1 MRFKEYLAE
10 IYRADPDHSRRDIDW
25 QNEIIKGNEEKAA
38 NKRYNLTDKSGK
50 VLRVNLSL
58 AAAKA
63 LQVRPNSWEIIFEE
77 CLIFLLFFEI

>member
-1 MRFKEYLAE
+1 MKLKDIFE

-25 QNEIIKGNEEKAA
+25 QNEVMKDKDARAA
-38 NKRYNLTDKSGK
+38 DQKYNLVDRTGK

-63 LQVRPNSWEIIFEE
+63 LQIRPD
-77 CLIFLLFFEI
+77 LVKTHGKIFLRKI